1 MPTLKDIAKE
11 AGVSGAL
18 VSYCLNGSKTI
29 RISKETRTRIEAA
42 ARKLNY
48 HPNRLARS
56 LRTGKS
62 RNIGLLISNLS
73 DPYFG
78 HLAEEILEAAQNHD
92 YSLIFGVTKCG
103 SEDDKAKAMDFL
115 MRAHIDGLLT
125 SLSLNGIPGAQL
137 LRKNNIPVLRFS
149 YQEPGAISLL
159 NDVQDALNDACLC
172 FKERGH
178 RRMLS
183 FFDNNFPWNALL
195 PEAAKKAGIEL
206 TRKTYGPPTERQA
219 IFQYVT
225 EHRPQAILLNGRILY
240 ELLTHIESIG
250 GYTPDI
256 IAGIDEFHPRRESP
270 LIVGGILTDTTK
282 KAQRGVE
289 LLIERL
295 EHPELPREETILL
308 PPGKFILY

>member
-1 MPTLKDIAKE
+1 MPTLKDIARE

-18 VSYCLNGSKTI
+18 VSYCLSGSKAI
-29 RISKETRTRIEAA
+29 RINRETRARIEAA

-62 RNIGLLISNLS
+62 RSIGLLVSNLS

-78 HLAEEILEAAQNHD
+78 HLAEEILEAAQNYD
-92 YSLIFGVTKCG
+92 YSLIFGVTKYG
-103 SEDDKAKAMDFL
+103 ADDDKAKALDFL
-115 MRAHIDGLLT
+115 MRTHIDGLLT

-137 LRKNNIPVLRFS
+137 LRENNIPILRFT

-159 NDVQDALNDACLC
+159 DDVQDALYDACRC

-178 RRMLS
+178 RSMLS
-183 FFDNNFPWNALL
+183 FFNHPFPWNNVL
-195 PEAAKKAGIEL
+195 PEAAEKAGIEL
-206 TRKTYGPPTERQA
+206 IRNTFCTPVERQG
-219 IFQYVT
+219 IFQYIA
-225 EHRPQAILLNGRILY
+225 ECRPRAILLNGRILY
-240 ELLTHIESIG
+240 ELLTLIENIG

-256 IAGIDEFHPRRESP
+256 IVGIDEFHPRRESP
-270 LIVGGILTDTTK
+270 LIIGGIRTNTTK

-308 PPGKFILY
+308 PPGEFILY